1 MKKVGKKSSG
11 SYICM
16 TTITK
21 EQNDFVRSNG
31 YKPSHILQDAIDIM
45 RGEPNPLYFALIQGL
60 VTKLEKDGRV
70 KCST

>member
-1 MKKVGKKSSG
+1 MKNVGEKPSG

-31 YKPSHILQDAIDIM
+31 YKPSRILRDAIDII
-45 RGEPNPLYFALIQGL
+45 RGEPNPLYFSLIQGL